1 MNKGIIICS
10 VRHYIKNIFENE
22 AIRNRATDVFN
33 EQSKVSGIKMQ
44 TPQYKDDYVVL
55 TIDDMCGKSPAKIAQ
70 RLKGCVSLT
79 LRQEF
84 SEVRKSDSLWNRG
97 YIFSETKLTDEEIT
111 EKLAKMKIERIYWK
125 KRLH

>member
-10 VRHYIKNIFENE
+10 VRHYIKDIFENE
-22 AIRNRATDVFN
+22 SIRDRATEVFN

-55 TIDDMCGKSPAKIAQ
+55 TIDDMGNKSPAKIAQ
-70 RLKGCVSLT
+70 RLKGCVSLA

-84 SEVRKSDSLWNRG
+84 PEVKKSDSLWNRG

-111 EKLAKMKIERIYWK
+111 EKLAKMKTERIYWK

>member
-10 VRHYIKNIFENE
+10 VRHYIKDIFENE
-22 AIRNRATDVFN
+22 AIRNRATEIFN

-55 TIDDMCGKSPAKIAQ
+55 MIDDMSSKSPAKIAQ
-70 RLKGCVSLT
+70 RLKGCVSLA

-84 SEVRKSDSLWNRG
+84 PEIKKSDSLWNRG

-111 EKLAKMKIERIYWK
+111 EKLAEMKTERIYWK

>member
-10 VRHYIKNIFENE
+10 VRHYIKDIFENE
-22 AIRNRATDVFN
+22 SIRGRATEVFN
-33 EQSKVSGIKMQ
+33 EQSKASGIKMQ

-55 TIDDMCGKSPAKIAQ
+55 TIDDMCGKSPSKIAQ
-70 RLKGCVSLT
+70 RLKGCVSLV

-84 SEVRKSDSLWNRG
+84 PEVRKSDSLWNRG

-111 EKLAKMKIERIYWK
+111 EKLAKMKTERIYWK

>member
-1 MNKGIIICS
+1 MNKGIIICN
-10 VRHYIKNIFENE
+10 VRHYIKDIFENE
-22 AIRNRATDVFN
+22 SIRGRATEIFN

-55 TIDDMCGKSPAKIAQ
+55 TIDDMCSKSPAKIAQ
-70 RLKGCVSLT
+70 RLKGCVSLA

-84 SEVRKSDSLWNRG
+84 PEVRKSDSLWNRG
-97 YIFSETKLTDEEIT
+97 YIFSETKLTDDEIT
-111 EKLAKMKIERIYWK
+111 EKLAEMKTERIYWK

>member
-1 MNKGIIICS
+1 MDKGIIICS
-10 VRHYIKNIFENE
+10 VRHYIKDIFENE
-22 AIRNRATDVFN
+22 SIRGRATEVFT

-55 TIDDMCGKSPAKIAQ
+55 TIDDMGSKSPAKIAQ
-70 RLKGCVSLT
+70 RLKGCVSLA

-84 SEVRKSDSLWNRG
+84 PEVKKSDSLWNRG

-111 EKLAKMKIERIYWK
+111 EKLAKMKTERIYWK

>member
-1 MNKGIIICS
+1 MDKGIIICS
-10 VRHYIKNIFENE
+10 VRHYIKDIFENE
-22 AIRNRATDVFN
+22 SIRGRATEVFT

-55 TIDDMCGKSPAKIAQ
+55 TIDDMCDKSPAKIAQ
-70 RLKGCVSLT
+70 RLKGCVSLV
-79 LRQEF
+79 LRKEF
-84 SEVRKSDSLWNRG
+84 PEVKKSDSLWNRG

-111 EKLAKMKIERIYWK
+111 EKLAKMKTERIYWK

>member
-10 VRHYIKNIFENE
+10 VRHYIKDIFENE
-22 AIRNRATDVFN
+22 SIRDRATEVFS

-55 TIDDMCGKSPAKIAQ
+55 TIDDMCDKSPAKIAQ
-70 RLKGCVSLT
+70 RLKGCVSLA

-84 SEVRKSDSLWNRG
+84 PEVRKSDSLWNRG
-97 YIFSETKLTDEEIT
+97 YIFSETKLTDDEIT
-111 EKLAKMKIERIYWK
+111 EKLAKMKTERIYWK